1 MDNYPVT
8 PKRHKRGWKD
18 ESGNENWEQLSL
30 TKGEQGKAKAVKEN
44 LLEALPIRERP
55 VVRLTEDA
63 KSLSLME
70 LLAVQVGGPRQMEI
84 AQAIIT
90 QHGKDIRKVKRDDLM
105 NIQGIGVSLSGR
117 IMSAIE
123 LGRRISVLDFDEQPT
138 ISSPALAA
146 AFLQYEMSGLEQES
160 LRTIL
165 LDARNRLIRVHE
177 VYKGSLTT
185 SVIRTGEVFREAIRQ
200 NAAGMIV
207 VHNHPSGDPSP
218 SPEDLAVTRNLVEA
232 GRLLDIP
239 ILDHVVIGRGRFVS
253 MREQG
258 LGFAEK

>member
-1 MDNYPVT
+1 MDNYPVA
-8 PKRHKRGWKD
+8 PKRHKKGWKG
-18 ESGNENWEQLSL
+18 ESGSGKWEQLSL
-30 TKGEQGKAKAVKEN
+30 IKGEQQKAMTIKEN
-44 LLEALPIRERP
+44 LLEALPVRERP
-55 VVRLTEDA
+55 AVRLTEDA

-90 QHGKDIRKVKRDDLM
+90 QHGKDIRKMKKDDLM
-105 NIQGIGVSLSGR
+105 GIQGIGESLSGR
-117 IMSAIE
+117 ILSAVE

-239 ILDHVVIGRGRFVS
+239 VLDHVVIGRGRFVS